1 MKRRNGLA
9 VAVVWLLLVPCC
21 KTQTP
26 SEPDRQSAP
35 KAEEKPAP
43 PQQKVEPAA
52 KEAADRF
59 LDALIRQESAEGK
72 KTLAEIR
79 WRQTM
84 KFPECQ
90 GIATLSEEMFPTD
103 ASGIQGY
110 KRLTKVAVP
119 REGERPYVKHYILI
133 AYRDTR
139 GKVWKIFDLTDALDP
154 SREAATACEE
164 AALAGSDAITP
175 QGCQVRCSYWLL
187 MTGKVLEAEKAL
199 KKANELYAKNPDP
212 DDEARY
218 YKAQADAS
226 LEMISRMMGA
236 DL

>member
-1 MKRRNGLA
+1 M
-9 VAVVWLLLVPCC
+9 AVVLLLGAPPCC
-21 KTQTP
+21 KAEAP
-26 SEPDRQSAP
+26 SQPKKEGAP
-35 KAEEKPAP
+35 KVEVKPAQ
-43 PQQKVEPAA
+43 PQQKVEPSA

-59 LDALIRQESAEGK
+59 LDALISPESAEGK

-79 WRQTM
+79 WRQTV

-103 ASGIQGY
+103 TPGIQGY

-119 REGERPYVKHYILI
+119 REGGRPYVKKYTLI

-139 GKVWKIFDLTDALDP
+139 DKAWKVFDFTDVLDLD
-154 SREAATACEE
+154 REAAAACEE

-175 QGCQVRCSYWLL
+175 QGCRVRCSYWLL
-187 MTGKVLEAEKAL
+187 MTGKVLGAEKAL
-199 KKANELYAKNPDP
+199 KEANELYAKSPDP

-226 LEMISRMMGA
+226 LEMISRMMGI